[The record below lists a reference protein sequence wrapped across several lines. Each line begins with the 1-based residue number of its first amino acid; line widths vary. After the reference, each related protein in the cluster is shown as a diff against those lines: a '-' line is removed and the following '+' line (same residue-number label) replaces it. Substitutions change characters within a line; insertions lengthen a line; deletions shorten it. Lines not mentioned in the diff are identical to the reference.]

1 MGWGTSGQYTRF
13 LLRLKVNHCLLFLP
27 GHPCGP
33 QHGQQ
38 HLSLALCMEVTP
50 SGPLAGSTIFREG
63 CGHPTADPLLSC
75 DGQSSKEAPAMAN
88 TGLLSPG
95 GKVWEPAPQP
105 YGGTQLDSEGHSHVS
120 PMRPPHTHTCH
131 PRCHAHASTA
141 HLSHCTHLCWHAHLP
156 MRGAQRHSPL
166 DTRSSIHSL
175 ATSSWSLSSEP
186 KSVRLSFKP
195 GVIGWG
201 QGSERHLR
209 APASPP
215 PGPLPRLTL
224 GLEAAQVLQKSV
236 QVLRELRA

>member
-1 MGWGTSGQYTRF
+1 MARAAKRPRRWQTQVCFHLGGRCGSPHPSLMGGRSWTRKGI
-13 LLRLKVNHCLLFLP
+13 LTCP
-27 GHPCGP
+27 PC
-33 QHGQQ
+33 
-38 HLSLALCMEVTP
+38 
-50 SGPLAGSTIFREG
+50 
-63 CGHPTADPLLSC
+63 
-75 DGQSSKEAPAMAN
+75 AP
-88 TGLLSPG
+88 
-95 GKVWEPAPQP
+95 
-105 YGGTQLDSEGHSHVS
+105 
-120 PMRPPHTHTCH
+120 PPTCH